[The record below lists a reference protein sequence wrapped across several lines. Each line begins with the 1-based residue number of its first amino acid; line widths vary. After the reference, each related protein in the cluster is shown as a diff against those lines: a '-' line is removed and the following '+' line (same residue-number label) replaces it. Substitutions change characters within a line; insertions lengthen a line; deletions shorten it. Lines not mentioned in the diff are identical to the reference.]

1 MIAMILSLIIMILSD
16 SRPLVEVEINGR
28 PAVMLVDTGSSVSVI
43 DINQLDD
50 YGASMGRSAG
60 ITLRGIGDKADVVYV
75 RDAIVSAKGVL
86 MHQFVAYDLSGII
99 EAIYITTEI
108 RIAGIIGYPQI
119 RQAEMIIDSNN
130 NVIQLGYGSSISR

>member
-1 MIAMILSLIIMILSD
+1 MIAMILSLIILILSD
-16 SRPLVEVEINGR
+16 TRPLVEVEINGR

-99 EAIYITTEI
+99 EAIYITTGI
-108 RIAGIIGYPQI
+108 RITGIIGYPQI